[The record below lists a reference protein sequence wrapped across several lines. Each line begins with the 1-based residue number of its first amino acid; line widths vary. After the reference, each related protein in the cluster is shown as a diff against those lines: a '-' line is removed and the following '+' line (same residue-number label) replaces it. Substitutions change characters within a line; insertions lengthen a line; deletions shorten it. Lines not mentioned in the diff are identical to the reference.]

1 MITLPSKVSRGD
13 ELTAAWAN
21 KVVDT
26 LASLRPMAGEGT
38 RVSQTPGGF
47 IVSSSVPFQKK
58 ILPFDILLSVNDSGH
73 DQITLWPGTVNG
85 ILPSNILIPQTID
98 TTQDVYITVKCTA
111 TNGVVNA
118 VEIKTNTVAPAVQ
131 QPTAN
136 NPPADF
142 SILVGV
148 IIKDISYNLLARNWI
163 NATSSLAYNAVDQPN
178 TPPVPFYVWTW

>member
-58 ILPFDILLSVNDSGH
+58 TLPFDIILSVDNSGGN
-73 DQITLWPGTVNG
+73 QVQLLPGVVSG
-85 ILPSNILIPQTID
+85 FLPSNIFEPIKVDLTQQTYVWLDVTSDAGAITGVNVRVGTENFTGQIPFAYAPGANFQIPAGVIID
-98 TTQDVYITVKCTA
+98 GKPWNLLAKNWVNPVPVVAFTTYE
-111 TNGVVNA
+111 G
-118 VEIKTNTVAPAVQ
+118 KTNT
-131 QPTAN
+131 
-136 NPPADF
+136 
-142 SILVGV
+142 
-148 IIKDISYNLLARNWI
+148 
-163 NATSSLAYNAVDQPN
+163 
-178 TPPVPFYVWTW
+178 PVPHYIWNW